1 MHEIMN
7 YYTHSLI
14 SDKIYTKFWYCQFEK
29 KKFPKMLSSTEFQ
42 FGPIVKCKCK
52 FADKHA
58 QANTHHSKC
67 LSPGF
72 ALHIVFC
79 QSKATDPMPTQWLGQ
94 YET

>member
-42 FGPIVKCKCK
+42 FGPIVYSNL
-52 FADKHA
+52 
-58 QANTHHSKC
+58 QAIPYLPSYLDIFQT
-67 LSPGF
+67 GR
-72 ALHIVFC
+72 
-79 QSKATDPMPTQWLGQ
+79 
-94 YET
+94 